1 MADSRRRRSSWKGV
15 GQITMQAV
23 TQNTAAKA
31 HPSSRGPTALGGW
44 ATATGNTNI
53 RRAAVD
59 ALAIWGDTIPT
70 KRTQNP
76 TTAISTT
83 AATLSSETTVP
94 KEIRQLPTS
103 TKAR

>member
-1 MADSRRRRSSWKGV
+1 
-15 GQITMQAV
+15 MQAV
-23 TQNTAAKA
+23 TQKTAAKA
-31 HPSSRGPTALGGW
+31 HPKSRGPTALGGW

-53 RRAAVD
+53 KRAAVD
-59 ALAIWGDTIPT
+59 APAIWGDTIPT

-76 TTAISTT
+76 TTAIRTT

-103 TKAR
+103 TNAR